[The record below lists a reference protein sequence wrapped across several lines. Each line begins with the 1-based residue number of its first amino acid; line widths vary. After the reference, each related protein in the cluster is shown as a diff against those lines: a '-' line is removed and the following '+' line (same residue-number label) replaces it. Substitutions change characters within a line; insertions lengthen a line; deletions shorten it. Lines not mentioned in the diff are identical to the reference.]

1 MKKKWRRKQKKKR
14 KKRQLTMSKMVKIYF
29 YKNFTLNGNLFHFK
43 VVRDNKTFMEHK
55 CEAIFKNMYIF

>member
-1 MKKKWRRKQKKKR
+1 
-14 KKRQLTMSKMVKIYF
+14 MSKMVKIYF